1 MRNMFFAGL
10 FSLPSI
16 VFAANVS
23 FVGNYGLE
31 FSNNPKEPAVVVS
44 GSDDQLTVKVTGED
58 DTSSAKIVDA
68 EKMKALWE
76 RLSFTNAP
84 DGATCIKFSR
94 DYLCHI
100 DPAMK
105 KTEAGLASI
114 QSEFF
119 FYSITQDTPVTAFP
133 LK

>member
-1 MRNMFFAGL
+1 MRLMFFAGL

-16 VFAANVS
+16 VLAANVS
-23 FVGNYGLE
+23 FVGSYGLE
-31 FSNNPKEPAVVVS
+31 FSNNPKDPAVIVS
-44 GSDDQLTVKVTGED
+44 GSDDQLTVKVIGED

-76 RLSFTNAP
+76 RLSFANAP
-84 DGATCIKFSR
+84 DGATCIKFAR

-105 KTEAGLASI
+105 KTETGLASI

-119 FYSITQDTPVTAFP
+119 FYSITQDAPVTAFP